1 MPDIVNNC
9 FILPIK
15 YSSEMI
21 FSTNPQVTMKVS
33 VHYYLVGRMEIE
45 FSKKH
50 MKNNIHAS

>member
-1 MPDIVNNC
+1 MLDIVNNC

-15 YSSEMI
+15 YSSKMI

-50 MKNNIHAS
+50 MTSNIHAS

>member
-1 MPDIVNNC
+1 MLDIVNNC

-33 VHYYLVGRMEIE
+33 VHYYLVGRMETE
-45 FSKKH
+45 FSKKR
-50 MKNNIHAS
+50 MNSNIHAS